1 MKQKTLVLQDGFR
14 VSYLEGGSGT
24 PLVFLHGLSVSAGAY
39 TEMLELLAENGFHV
53 FAFDAPDHGGSDSL
67 PWGHTVKD
75 MAEIIAQAMCQIL
88 TLEGARAVAVGHSMG
103 GWIAAELAAL
113 APSFR
118 YPGSSWSIDDLI
130 LLDAAVGRE
139 FHDGIRLKHGAQ
151 FLASAL
157 KDVYGDVRKAGSIR
171 SSHGRTDGATGATA
185 AFRCLAERLSLIS
198 RLTSSVSGPGIIRAV
213 NAMVHGDSSDAL
225 KALRGQVRTVIVHGS
240 EDGIIPWKS
249 GLHAATAAA
258 GKFRLLGGKYH
269 SWMISDPELALRVIR
284 DALDLT
290 TNEGAG

>member
-1 MKQKTLVLQDGFR
+1 MKQYTILTADGFR
-14 VSYLEGGSGT
+14 VGVTEGGSGI

-39 TEMLELLAENGFHV
+39 LEMLELLADNGFHV

-67 PWGHTVKD
+67 PWGHDVPD
-75 MAEIIAQAMCQIL
+75 MAYKIWQAVQQIPAL
-88 TLEGARAVAVGHSMG
+88 CGSEMVLVGHSMG
-103 GWIAAELAAL
+103 GWIAAEYA
-113 APSFR
+113 SR
-118 YPGSSWSIDDLI
+118 WSCFVHTLI
-130 LLDAAVGRE
+130 LLDAAVGEE
-139 FHDGIRLKHGAQ
+139 FHGGIKLKHGAQ

-171 SSHGRTDGATGATA
+171 GSHGRTDGATGATA

-198 RLTSSVSGPGIIRAV
+198 RLTSSVSGPGIVRAV

-269 SWMISDPELALRVIR
+269 SWMISDPEQALDVIR
-284 DALDLT
+284 GAVFGGNDLT
-290 TNEGAG
+290 PNEGDAA